1 MELFRKAT
9 LMLRPRHVLGGSAK
23 AVGIAL
29 GFILFALAWSGL
41 SRNYAAEGKAV
52 LFPSP
57 QAVWAVAMDYMGVG
71 PKTAVKV
78 LEARASAPSPAAADF
93 AEDAVRAEARED
105 LKILGLDLKVSF
117 RRVCIA
123 FLLAALVGVPL
134 GLFIGAYHW
143 FESILQPVTEFI
155 RYVPV
160 PALVPLL
167 IVVFGIDEAPKLMLI
182 FIGTVFQIILMT
194 SDEVRRV
201 PMDLVHL
208 CYTLGGKSSEVVFKV
223 MLPAALPGIFDAL
236 RLSNGW
242 AWTWLIV
249 AELVAAN
256 EGMGYRIVRFQRYL
270 DTDKLFF
277 YLIILGLIGLLL
289 DLLFRLLNRS
299 LFRWAATDKR

>member
-93 AEDAVRAEARED
+93 AEDAVRATARED

-236 RLSNGW
+236 RLCNGW

-256 EGMGYRIVRFQRYL
+256 EGMGFRIVRFQRYL